1 VLGLSLSAAN
11 IIEAQGLLRLVSS
24 ACFAA
29 LAVKLWRQD
38 LRKGYPFFFW
48 YVTFRLLR
56 AVVLLPFPTNRT
68 IYGYLFIPTE
78 LVLWVFYVLVVLEL
92 YRLVLRDFKGIAT
105 LGRWVV
111 LGALS
116 LSVLLSLLSLAPD
129 LSSRQAYPILQA
141 VFVMGRAICSSL
153 AIFLLLITAFL
164 VFYPVP
170 LSRNVIV
177 HTVVYAV
184 YFLSL
189 TMTYFVRNVAGPDV
203 VLPLNIVLQA
213 VTVLTLL
220 AWIVLLSPAGEQ
232 VVISVRPR
240 WAPEEEQRLVR
251 NLDSINAALLRAARK

>member
-1 VLGLSLSAAN
+1 
-11 IIEAQGLLRLVSS
+11 
-24 ACFAA
+24 
-29 LAVKLWRQD
+29 
-38 LRKGYPFFFW
+38 
-48 YVTFRLLR
+48 
-56 AVVLLPFPTNRT
+56 
-68 IYGYLFIPTE
+68 
-78 LVLWVFYVLVVLEL
+78 
-92 YRLVLRDFKGIAT
+92 
-105 LGRWVV
+105 
-111 LGALS
+111 
-116 LSVLLSLLSLAPD
+116 
-129 LSSRQAYPILQA
+129 
-141 VFVMGRAICSSL
+141 
-153 AIFLLLITAFL
+153 L

-170 LSRNVIV
+170 LSRNVFV

>member
-1 VLGLSLSAAN
+1 MSLSPAN
-11 IIEAQGLLRLVSS
+11 IVEAQSLLRLVST

-29 LAVKLWRQD
+29 LAVKLWRQG
-38 LRKGYPFFFW
+38 LSRTYAVFFW
-48 YVTFRLLR
+48 YVSFRLLR
-56 AVVLLPFPTNRT
+56 TLILLPFPTNRT
-68 IYGYLFIPTE
+68 IYGYLFIPSE
-78 LVLWVFYVLVVLEL
+78 VVLWVFYVLVVLEL

-105 LGRWVV
+105 LSRWVL

-116 LSVLLSLLSLAPD
+116 LSVVLSLVSLAPD
-129 LSSRQAYPILQA
+129 LSTQQIYPILQA
-141 VFVMGRAICSSL
+141 VFVTGRAICSSL

-164 VFYPVP
+164 VLYPVP

-177 HTVVYAV
+177 HTVIYAV

-189 TMTYFVRNVAGPDV
+189 TMTYFVRNVVGPEI

-240 WAPEEEQRLVR
+240 WAPEEERRLVR

>member
-1 VLGLSLSAAN
+1 MTV
-11 IIEAQGLLRLVSS
+11 QGHVIL
-24 ACFAA
+24 
-29 LAVKLWRQD
+29 
-38 LRKGYPFFFW
+38 
-48 YVTFRLLR
+48 
-56 AVVLLPFPTNRT
+56 
-68 IYGYLFIPTE
+68 
-78 LVLWVFYVLVVLEL
+78 
-92 YRLVLRDFKGIAT
+92 
-105 LGRWVV
+105 LGRNYQTFPSSGMPTQQKRHDSKPRLPPYTIFRVRA
-111 LGALS
+111 GAVS
-116 LSVLLSLLSLAPD
+116 QSPAS
-129 LSSRQAYPILQA
+129 SSRQAYPILQA